1 MEAPVLA
8 KVIRGETVESVHRGH
23 IVAIDGDA
31 RTLLE
36 IGNRFVITYFRS
48 ASKPFQVLPCVTSGA
63 ADAFGYTDD
72 EIALAC
78 ASHSGEL
85 MHVKVCRRMLEK
97 AGLSESELQ
106 CGRHLPFNEKET
118 ERLLRSN
125 AEITEV
131 YNNCSGKHTA
141 MIAFA
146 KHIRTDTSRYMECGH
161 PIQQKILET
170 ISVLCDIPKEQIPI
184 GIDGCCVPNFAMP
197 LEAMALGFLNL
208 VAPSNELSDEFHAA
222 SKRVV
227 DAMLAHPE
235 LIGGTDRL
243 DTILMA
249 AAPEKLISKVG
260 ADGVWLCGV
269 LPCDEYPRGLAVA
282 LKIEDGDDKRA
293 RPVVAVEILKR
304 LGVLPNEGLR
314 ELSPMPIQNRRGDM
328 VGHVEPTIDKN

>member
-1 MEAPVLA
+1 MEAPMLA

-23 IVAIDGDA
+23 IVAIDGDG

-36 IGNRFVITYFRS
+36 IGDRFVITYFRS

-63 ADAFGYTDD
+63 ADAFGFATE

-78 ASHSGEL
+78 ASHSGEPT
-85 MHVKVCRRMLEK
+85 HVKVCRRMLEK

-118 ERLLRSN
+118 ERLLRAN

-131 YNNCSGKHTA
+131 YNNCSGKHIA

-146 KHIRTDTSRYMECGH
+146 KHIGTDTSRYLECDH

-197 LEAMALGFLNL
+197 LSSMARGFLNL
-208 VAPSNELSDEFHAA
+208 VAPSNHLSHDFHSAA
-222 SKRVV
+222 GRAV
-227 DAMLAHPE
+227 DAMLKYPE

-243 DTILMA
+243 DTILMKA
-249 AAPEKLISKVG
+249 ASGKLISKVG

-269 LPCDEYPRGLAVA
+269 LPCEEYPSGVAVA

-293 RPVVAVEILKR
+293 RPVVAVDVLKR
-304 LGVLPNEGLR
+304 LGVLSHGALP
-314 ELSPMPIQNRRGDM
+314 ELSPMLIKNRCGDI
-328 VGHVEPTIDKN
+328 VGNVAASYE